1 MIGPDRSLPRVVFDT
16 NVLLDFRVFDDPL
29 ARPLRAA
36 FDAGRVVALRSADCD
51 AELADVLARA
61 CFALDAD
68 LRSMLLAAWRTRA
81 MPIAHVFPAPFACR
95 DPRDQKFVELAV
107 CARADA
113 LVSKDRAL
121 LALRR
126 RAARVGLKI
135 VAAAAAP
142 AALGLAPDAGGV

>member
-1 MIGPDRSLPRVVFDT
+1 MIGQDRSPPRVVFDT
-16 NVLLDFRVFDDPL
+16 NVLLDFWLFDDPL

-36 FDAGRVVALRSADCD
+36 FDEGRVIALRSADCD
-51 AELADVLARA
+51 AELADVLARP

-68 LRSMLLAAWRTRA
+68 RRSTLLAGWRTRA
-81 MPIAHVFPAPFACR
+81 MPIAHVFPAPFACS

-135 VAAAAAP
+135 VAAEAAP

>member
-1 MIGPDRSLPRVVFDT
+1 M
-16 NVLLDFRVFDDPL
+16 L
-29 ARPLRAA
+29 ARR
-36 FDAGRVVALRSADCD
+36 
-51 AELADVLARA
+51 

-68 LRSMLLAAWRTRA
+68 RRSTLLAAWRGKA
-81 MPIAHVFPAPFACR
+81 KPIAHVFAAPSACS

-107 CARADA
+107 CAHADA

-135 VAAAAAP
+135 VAPAAAP
-142 AALGLAPDAGGV
+142 AALGLAPDAGSA

>member
-1 MIGPDRSLPRVVFDT
+1 MIGRDRSAPRVVFDT
-16 NVLLDFRVFDDPL
+16 NVLLDFWVFDDPL
-29 ARPLRAA
+29 ARPLRVA
-36 FDAGRVVALRSADCD
+36 FDEGRVVALRSADCD
-51 AELADVLARA
+51 DELADVLARP
-61 CFALDAD
+61 CFGLAAQ
-68 LRSMLLAAWRTRA
+68 RRAALLAQWRTRA

-107 CARADA
+107 CTRAAA

-135 VAAAAAP
+135 VAAEAAP

>member
-16 NVLLDFRVFDDPL
+16 NVLLDFWVFDDPL

-51 AELADVLARA
+51 AELADVLARP

-68 LRSMLLAAWRTRA
+68 RRAGLLAGWRTRA
-81 MPIAHVFPAPFACR
+81 MPVAHVFPAPFACS

-135 VAAAAAP
+135 VAPAAAP
-142 AALGLAPDAGGV
+142 VALALAPDAAGV

>member
-1 MIGPDRSLPRVVFDT
+1 MTGRGPSTPRVVLDT
-16 NVLLDFRVFDDPL
+16 NVLLDFWVFDDPV

-36 FDAGRVVALRSADCD
+36 FDAGRIVALRDDPCD

-61 CFALDAD
+61 CFGLDAQ
-68 LRSMLLAAWRTRA
+68 RRAALLATWRAKAQPITRVA
-81 MPIAHVFPAPFACR
+81 AAAFACS
-95 DPRDQKFVELAV
+95 DPGDQKFIDLAV

-126 RAARVGLKI
+126 RAARTGLKI
-135 VAAAAAP
+135 VSPAAAP
-142 AALGLAPDAGGV
+142 AALGFAPHGA

>member
-1 MIGPDRSLPRVVFDT
+1 MIGAHRSPPRVVFDT
-16 NVLLDFRVFDDPL
+16 NVLLDFWVFDDPL

-36 FDAGRVVALRSADCD
+36 FDAGRVLALRSADCD
-51 AELADVLARA
+51 AEFAEVLARA

-68 LRSMLLAAWRTRA
+68 RRAGLLAAWCGKA
-81 MPIAHVFPAPFACR
+81 IPIPHVGPAPFACS

-113 LVSKDRAL
+113 LVTKDRAL

-135 VAAAAAP
+135 VAPATAP
-142 AALGLAPDAGGV
+142 AALGLAPDAAGV